1 MTTRLRIAP
10 SPTGAMHVGTGRTAL
25 FNWLY
30 ARHSGGTFIVRIDD
44 TDDERNSAEFEADI
58 LAGLRWLGLDWDE
71 GVGVGGPHGT
81 YRQSDRYERY
91 RQVALEL
98 VEREAA
104 YFCFCTPAEL
114 ARRRDEAAA
123 AGKPPGYDGR
133 CRTIPISEA
142 IARRGAGEAAAV
154 RFKMPRPGVTEFDDL
169 VKGKIRVDHEHVDDF
184 VLLRSDGRPTYH
196 LASTTDDVDYEI
208 SHVARGEDL
217 LPSTPR
223 HIQLTLALGAKEAT
237 YAHLPLI
244 LGTDGKRLS
253 KRHGATGVTE
263 YIEAGYL
270 PQAMV
275 NYLSLL
281 GWSPA
286 GDVTIVSLADSIRL
300 FDLASV
306 STNPAVFDQSKL
318 DWMNGEY
325 IRSLSVVEF
334 LEAARPF
341 VIASMGRELSPEEWE
356 RLARIAPL
364 VQERTKF
371 LTEVGPQ
378 VRFLF
383 TDELEIDP
391 IAWEKVMGDDAEE
404 LLGAAIAE
412 LELVAIW
419 EHDEIER
426 SLRSMLERLGLNAR
440 KGLQPLRVAVTG
452 STVSPP
458 LFESMAI
465 LGRDSVLAR
474 LADARKRV
482 ANMAQDDH
490 R

>member
-1 MTTRLRIAP
+1 
-10 SPTGAMHVGTGRTAL
+10 MHVGTGRTAL

-30 ARHSGGTFIVRIDD
+30 AQHTGGTFIVRIDD
-44 TDDERNSAEFEADI
+44 TDEERNSAEFEADI
-58 LAGLRWLGLDWDE
+58 IAGLRWLGLDWDE
-71 GVGVGGPHGT
+71 GVTVGGPHGT
-81 YRQSDRYERY
+81 YRQSDRYDRY
-91 RQVALEL
+91 REVALEL

-114 ARRRDEAAA
+114 AARREEAAA
-123 AGKPPGYDGR
+123 AGRPPGYDGR
-133 CRTIPISEA
+133 CRSIPTDEA
-142 IARRGAGEAAAV
+142 TARRATGEASAV
-154 RFKMPRPGVTEFDDL
+154 RFKMPRPGITEFDDL
-169 VKGKIRVDHEHVDDF
+169 VKGKIRIDHEHVDDF
-184 VLLRSDGRPTYH
+184 VLVRSDGRPTYH

-208 SHVARGEDL
+208 THVARGEDL

-223 HIQLTLALGAKEAT
+223 HIQLTVALGAKEAT

-253 KRHGATGVTE
+253 KRHGATAVTE

-270 PQAMV
+270 PQALV

-300 FDLASV
+300 FDFESV

-325 IRSLSVVEF
+325 IRSLSAAKFV
-334 LEAARPF
+334 EAARRF
-341 VIASMGRELSPEEWE
+341 VIASLGRELSPEEWE
-356 RLARIAPL
+356 RFWRIAPL

-371 LTEVGPQ
+371 LTDVGPQ

-383 TDELEIDP
+383 SDELEIDP
-391 IAWEKVMGDDAEE
+391 ASWEKVMGDDAEA
-404 LLGAAIAE
+404 LLEAAITE
-412 LELVAIW
+412 LGTVDDW
-419 EHDEIER
+419 DHKNIES
-426 SLRSMLERLGLNAR
+426 SLRAMLERLGLNAR

-465 LGRDSVLAR
+465 LGRDVVLAR
-474 LADARKRV
+474 LARARTLLT
-482 ANMAQDDH
+482 AS
-490 R
+490 

>member
-1 MTTRLRIAP
+1 
-10 SPTGAMHVGTGRTAL
+10 MHVGTGRTAL

-30 ARHSGGTFIVRIDD
+30 AKHTGGTFIVRIDD
-44 TDDERNSAEFEADI
+44 TDDERNSAEYEADI

-71 GVGVGGPHGT
+71 GVAVGGPHGT
-81 YRQSDRYERY
+81 YRQSDRFDRY
-91 RQVALEL
+91 RGVALEL
-98 VEREAA
+98 IERGAA

-114 ARRRDEAAA
+114 AARREEAAA
-123 AGKPPGYDGR
+123 AGQPPGYDGR
-133 CRTIPISEA
+133 CRSIP
-142 IARRGAGEAAAV
+142 AGEATARRAAGEASAV
-154 RFKMPRPGVTEFDDL
+154 RFMMPRPGVTEFDDL
-169 VKGKIRVDHEHVDDF
+169 VKGNVKIDHDHVDDF

-208 SHVARGEDL
+208 THVARGEDL

-223 HIQLTLALGAKEAT
+223 HIQLTRALGAREAT

-253 KRHGATGVTE
+253 KRHGAKAVTE

-270 PQAMV
+270 PQALV

-281 GWSPA
+281 GWSPS
-286 GDVTIVSLADSIRL
+286 GDVTIVSVVDSIRL
-300 FDLASV
+300 FDLESV
-306 STNPAVFDQSKL
+306 STNPAVFDHSKL

-325 IRSLSVVEF
+325 IRSLTPQEF
-334 LEAARPF
+334 ADAARPF
-341 VIASMGRELSPEEWE
+341 VIASLGRDLSLEEWE
-356 RLARIAPL
+356 RFGRISPL
-364 VQERTKF
+364 VQERTKL

-383 TDELEIDP
+383 SDELEIDP
-391 IAWEKVMGDDAEE
+391 VSWEKAMGPDAETVVQEAITE
-404 LLGAAIAE
+404 LDAVNNWDHE
-412 LELVAIW
+412 
-419 EHDEIER
+419 DIEG
-426 SLRSMLERLGLNAR
+426 SLRAMLERLGLNAR

-465 LGRDSVLAR
+465 LGQEAVLVRLSNARRRFADS
-474 LADARKRV
+474 
-482 ANMAQDDH
+482 AQGEH
-490 R
+490 L

>member
-1 MTTRLRIAP
+1 
-10 SPTGAMHVGTGRTAL
+10 MHVGTGRTAL

-30 ARHSGGTFIVRIDD
+30 AKHTSGIFIVRIDD

-71 GVGVGGPHGT
+71 GVAVGGPHGT
-81 YRQSDRYERY
+81 YRQSDRFDRY
-91 RQVALEL
+91 REVAFAL

-114 ARRRDEAAA
+114 AARREEAAA
-123 AGKPPGYDGR
+123 AGQPPGYDGR
-133 CRTIPISEA
+133 CRLIP
-142 IARRGAGEAAAV
+142 AGEAKSRRDAGEASAV
-154 RFKMPRPGVTEFDDL
+154 RFKMPRPGVTEFKDL

-208 SHVARGEDL
+208 THVARGEDL

-223 HIQLTLALGAKEAT
+223 HIQLTVALGAKEAA

-253 KRHGATGVTE
+253 KRHGARAVTE

-270 PQAMV
+270 PQALV

-281 GWSPA
+281 GWSPS

-300 FDLASV
+300 FDLEAV

-325 IRSLSVVEF
+325 IRSLSAVEF
-334 LEAARPF
+334 VDAARPF
-341 VIASMGRELSPEEWE
+341 VLATLGRELSPDEWE
-356 RLARIAPL
+356 RFGRIAPL
-364 VQERTKF
+364 VQERTKL

-378 VRFLF
+378 LRFLF
-383 TDELEIDP
+383 SDELEIDP
-391 IAWEKVMGDDAEE
+391 VSWEKVMGAEAE
-404 LLGAAIAE
+404 TVLEAAISE
-412 LELVAIW
+412 LEAVDNW
-419 EHDEIER
+419 DHEKIES
-426 SLRSMLERLGLNAR
+426 SLRAMLERLGLNAR
-440 KGLQPLRVAVTG
+440 KGLQPLRVAITG

-465 LGRDSVLAR
+465 LGRDATLAR
-474 LADARKRV
+474 LDRARQLQRS
-482 ANMAQDDH
+482 N
-490 R
+490 

>member
-1 MTTRLRIAP
+1 
-10 SPTGAMHVGTGRTAL
+10 MHVGTGRTAL

-30 ARHSGGTFIVRIDD
+30 AKHTGGTFIVRIDD

-81 YRQSDRYERY
+81 YRQSDRYDRY
-91 RQVALEL
+91 RQVAHEL

-114 ARRRDEAAA
+114 AARREEAAA
-123 AGKPPGYDGR
+123 AGRPPGYDGR
-133 CRTIPISEA
+133 CRTIPTSEA
-142 IARRGAGEAAAV
+142 AARQSLGEAAAV
-154 RFKMPRPGVTEFDDL
+154 RFKMPRPGVTEFEDL
-169 VKGKIRVDHEHVDDF
+169 VKGKIRIDHEHVDDF

-196 LASTTDDVDYEI
+196 LASTADDVDYEI

-223 HIQLTLALGAKEAT
+223 HIQLTMALGAKEAT

-270 PQAMV
+270 PQALV

-286 GDVTIVSLADSIRL
+286 GDVTIVSLAESIRL
-300 FDLASV
+300 FDLESV

-325 IRSLSVVEF
+325 IRSLSALEFVE
-334 LEAARPF
+334 ASSPF
-341 VIASMGRELSPEEWE
+341 VTATLGRELSPEEWE
-356 RLARIAPL
+356 RFGRIAPL

-383 TDELEIDP
+383 ADKHEIDP
-391 IAWEKVMGDDAEE
+391 ASWAKVMGDDANGVIET
-404 LLGAAIAE
+404 AVAE
-412 LELVAIW
+412 LASVDTWDHEN
-419 EHDEIER
+419 IER
-426 SLRSMLERLGLNAR
+426 SLRTMLERLGINAR
-440 KGLQPLRVAVTG
+440 KGLQPLRVALTG

-465 LGRDSVLAR
+465 LGRDVVLSR
-474 LADARKRV
+474 LADARGRLG
-482 ANMAQDDH
+482 NMAQGNH
-490 R
+490 L